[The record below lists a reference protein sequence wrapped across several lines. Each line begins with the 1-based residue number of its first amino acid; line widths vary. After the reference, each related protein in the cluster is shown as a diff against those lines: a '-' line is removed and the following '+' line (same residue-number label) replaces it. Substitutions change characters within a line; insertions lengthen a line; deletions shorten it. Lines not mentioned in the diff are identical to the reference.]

1 MEFLIKGKIY
11 YREEFLEGTL
21 LIKKDKIWRI
31 FLTKEIPRGYPLIDY
46 QDNYIFPG
54 FIDSHIHL
62 LELGLLNIFPDLS
75 EITSLNDLFDIIQ
88 EAEKNLSAFPFLL
101 FLNFDL
107 EKIKEK
113 RFPKRKELDKI
124 VNKKI
129 VIISQ
134 KDGHTTILNTYGLIK
149 IFNQGF
155 FPGMEVDNYHQ
166 PTGVLRGLA
175 NEFIHKYYKKYLPVD
190 VKMLAFQEAEKVII
204 KNGITTFCALVGNEE
219 DNSYELLLEN
229 LHRFK
234 TEIIIFP
241 QVKDIKKVKNLG
253 FKRIGGC
260 LLIDGSLSSYTAAL
274 SVPYEDNPQTKGILY
289 FSDEDLY
296 HFFKKATEADLQIA
310 VHAIGDE
317 AVKQV
322 IRAYEKFLKNNN
334 LRHRIEHCEVLD
346 SDLIKRIK
354 KLNLIVSCQPAF
366 EYFWGGKGKLYE
378 KRLGKRINF
387 TNPYRSLLNES
398 IILIGG
404 SDAPI
409 TPPNPLLG
417 IYSAVNHP
425 NEKERINLKEA
436 IALFT
441 KHGAYG
447 NFLEENKGLIEKGY
461 DADLVILENLP
472 IKDFKIKIK
481 AVFKKGTKIW
491 ES

>member
-11 YREEFLEGTL
+11 YRKEFLEGAL
-21 LIKKDKIWRI
+21 LIKKDKIWQI
-31 FLTKEIPRGYPLIDY
+31 FLTKEIPLNYSLIDY
-46 QDNYIFPG
+46 QDSYILPG

-75 EITSLNDLFDIIQ
+75 EVTSLNDLFDIIS
-88 EAEKNLSAFPFLL
+88 EANKKLSAFPFLL
-101 FLNFDL
+101 FFNFDL

-113 RFPKRKELDKI
+113 RFPQREELDKI
-124 VNKKI
+124 VDKKI

-134 KDGHTTILNTYGLIK
+134 KDGHTAILNTYGLIK
-149 IFNQGF
+149 IFNQDF
-155 FPGMEVDNYHQ
+155 FPGMELDNYRQ
-166 PTGVLRGLA
+166 PTGVLRGWA
-175 NEFIHKYYKKYLPVD
+175 NEFIHKYYKKYLPDD
-190 VKMLAFQEAEKVII
+190 VKILAFQEAEKVII
-204 KNGITTFCALVGNEE
+204 KNGITTFCALVGEEE

-229 LHRFK
+229 LSRFN

-241 QVKDIKKVKNLG
+241 QIKDIKKVKSLG

-274 SVPYEDNPQTKGILY
+274 SVPYEDNPETKGILY
-289 FSDEDLY
+289 FSDEELY

-317 AVKQV
+317 AIRQV
-322 IRAYEKFLKNNN
+322 VRVYERFLKDNN

-346 SDLIKRIK
+346 ASLIKRIK

-378 KRLGKRINF
+378 KRLGKRINC
-387 TNPYRSLLNES
+387 TNPYRSLLDEN

-441 KHGAYG
+441 QNGAYG
-447 NFLEENKGLIEKGY
+447 NFLEGSKGLIEKGY

-472 IKDFKIKIK
+472 INDFKIKIK
-481 AVFKKGTKIW
+481 ALFKKGKKIW
-491 ES
+491 EN